1 MNVNSIAL
9 SRLLEQDDRYYVD
22 LRGQV
27 EGQCT
32 FVEFCDDE
40 IIAYFTGDY
49 KPKREE
55 VEECLAEVMPFIPE
69 EQMNKP
75 IELAY
80 ADIVKLCRNDD
91 GKTCGL
97 FRIERNFL

>member
-9 SRLLEQDDRYYVD
+9 NKLLEQDDRYYVD

-55 VEECLAEVMPFIPE
+55 VEECLAEVMLLIPE

-80 ADIVKLCRNDD
+80 ANIVKLDRNDD
-91 GKTCGL
+91 GKICGL
-97 FRIERNFL
+97 LCIERDFL